1 MSAVKAVGIYMVF
14 TVNNV
19 IPENKKHLM
28 KITPAANK
36 ANCRSADY
44 FKGSKLKIRVFLEP
58 DIPNSRNYK
67 GKGYKLSAK

>member
-19 IPENKKHLM
+19 IHENKKHPM
-28 KITPAANK
+28 KITPVANE

-44 FKGSKLKIRVFLEP
+44 FKESKLKIRVFLEP
-58 DIPNSRNYK
+58 GIPNSRNYK
-67 GKGYKLSAK
+67 GKGYKLSAQ